1 MNKNTIDGGA
11 GTNNGYASQQAL
23 DGSLL
28 TGHPK
33 KEYFADLLALS
44 KKTPSQTG
52 VKQGAADKIID
63 NVQNRN
69 QSDDS
74 VYASAI
80 EQKYGVRPRHLF
92 GFINGQDEK
101 KIVDAIYKNSGDG
114 ISPEFLCSVAFGE
127 GLNYYHEAGY
137 RGTEKINGFSYLGL
151 DNFSDDI
158 SRLKAGGYLPG
169 NFNEGDEYTVSEEVL
184 PASESGAGKTVR
196 SAEFKDINTAMIAL
210 KATLSHRRDAFLIDA
225 ERILGKEAAAKI
237 TGEEKDYW
245 TYYYFNAGEGNGKNR
260 LRDAGSAMLHKWSGN
275 AEGEGNGYSTNAHSN
290 SLVRVATTEYLKNS
304 KVFLLEDDNQ

>member
-1 MNKNTIDGGA
+1 MNKNTINV
-11 GTNNGYASQQAL
+11 GTVASNGYSSQQAI

-33 KEYFADLLALS
+33 KEYSADLLASS

-52 VKQGAADKIID
+52 FKQGATDKIID

-69 QSDDS
+69 QSDS
-74 VYASAI
+74 GHASAI

-101 KIVDAIYKNSGDG
+101 MIVDAIYKNSGDG

-127 GLNYYHEAGY
+127 GLNYYHEAGC

-158 SRLKAGGYLPG
+158 SRLKAGGYLLG
-169 NFNEGDEYTVSEEVL
+169 NFNEGEECTVSEEVL

-210 KATLSHRRDAFLIDA
+210 KATLSHRRDAFLNDA

-237 TGEEKDYW
+237 TEEEKDYW

-260 LRDAGSAMLHKWSGN
+260 LRNAGSAMLHKWTGN

-290 SLVRVATTEYLKNS
+290 CLVRVATTEYLKNS
-304 KVFLLEDDNQ
+304 KVFLLEADNQ